1 MAATDTDST
10 SPAAERVLSDSTPG
24 VATARNFVLNTRPL
38 FKLMVE
44 KKASDLFFTSHAPIK
59 IKIEG
64 QIIPVNRQVLTPE
77 QVQQAAYGLMN
88 QEQIDYFQQE
98 LEIDFAVSE
107 PGLGRFRVAVFHQ
120 RGNPAMVLRYITAEL
135 PKLDDLGL
143 PEIMKDLVMI
153 KRGLVLMV
161 GATGSG
167 KSTSLA
173 AMINYR
179 NENSSDH
186 ILTVEDPIEFLHSNK
201 KSIVNQREVGLDT
214 KSFHR
219 ALRSAMRAAPDVILI
234 GEIRDRESMEYAIT
248 FAARE
253 QRCRDARPHHQHV
266 PARPALA
273 DLPRPVAVPEGDPVA
288 APGDGHERQALRRD
302 RSAAQH
308 AARAGARQEGRC
320 GRRQGSADPQR
331 REGHAELRRRAVPAL
346 PAGQDHARGGD
357 RECRF
362 AHQPGGEDQFRLRR
376 FGASLKAAAVRQGFG
391 CSPVSRR
398 KYARLGN
405 TRSPA

>member
-1 MAATDTDST
+1 
-10 SPAAERVLSDSTPG
+10 VLSDSTSG
-24 VATARNFVLNTRPL
+24 AGAARNFVLNTRPL
-38 FKLMVE
+38 FRLMVE

-120 RGNPAMVLRYITAEL
+120 RGNPAMVLRFITAEL
-135 PKLDDLGL
+135 PKLDELGL
-143 PEIMKDLVMI
+143 PEIMKELVMT

-173 AMINYR
+173 AMINHR

-186 ILTVEDPIEFLHSNK
+186 VLTVEDPIEFLHTNK
-201 KSIVNQREVGLDT
+201 KSIINQREVGLDT

-248 FAARE
+248 FAGTGHLCLATLHANNAAETLDRIINMFP
-253 QRCRDARPHHQHV
+253 RDQHSQIF
-266 PARPALA
+266 L
-273 DLPRPVAVPEGDPVA
+273 DLS
-288 APGDGHERQALRRD
+288 QY
-302 RSAAQH
+302 
-308 AARAGARQEGRC
+308 
-320 GRRQGSADPQR
+320 
-331 REGHAELRRRAVPAL
+331 
-346 PAGQDHARGGD
+346 
-357 RECRF
+357 
-362 AHQPGGEDQFRLRR
+362 
-376 FGASLKAAAVRQGFG
+376 LKAILSQRLVMGVNGKRCAAIEVLLNTPHVQELIKKGDVVGVKEALIRSGEKGMQSFDVALYQLYQQGKITLEEAIANADSRTNLEAKINFG
-391 CSPVSRR
+391 
-398 KYARLGN
+398 
-405 TRSPA
+405 

>member
-1 MAATDTDST
+1 MTGTETEGSTTDTQQTMGESG
-10 SPAAERVLSDSTPG
+10 AVRA
-24 VATARNFVLNTRPL
+24 FVLNTKPL

-44 KKASDLFFTSHAPIK
+44 KKASDLFFTSNAPIK

-64 QIIPVNRQVLTPE
+64 QIKPINRQVLTAE
-77 QVQQAAYGLMN
+77 QVRQAAYGLMN
-88 QEQIDYFQQE
+88 QEQLDYFLQE

-120 RGNPAMVLRYITAEL
+120 RGNPAMVLRYITAEM
-135 PKLDDLGL
+135 PKIEDLGL
-143 PEIMKDLVMI
+143 PEILKDLVML

-186 ILTVEDPIEFLHSNK
+186 VLTIEDPIEFLHSNK
-201 KSIVNQREVGLDT
+201 KSIINQREVGLDT

-248 FAARE
+248 FAGTGHLCLATLHANNAAETMDRIINMFPRE
-253 QRCRDARPHHQHV
+253 QHLQIF
-266 PARPALA
+266 L
-273 DLPRPVAVPEGDPVA
+273 DLSQYLKGILSQRLVMGK
-288 APGDGHERQALRRD
+288 G
-302 RSAAQH
+302 
-308 AARAGARQEGRC
+308 
-320 GRRQGSADPQR
+320 GRRYPATEVLLNTPHIQELIKKGDVVGVKEALVRSNEKGMQSFDVSLYQLYLDGKVTLEDALLNADSR
-331 REGHAELRRRAVPAL
+331 TNLEAKIN
-346 PAGQDHARGGD
+346 
-357 RECRF
+357 
-362 AHQPGGEDQFRLRR
+362 
-376 FGASLKAAAVRQGFG
+376 FG
-391 CSPVSRR
+391 
-398 KYARLGN
+398 
-405 TRSPA
+405 